1 MVHTRNDSRRAL
13 AAWLIAGASVAAI
26 AGMNHPASAAPASGE
41 TYAYR
46 LVNGYNKEVRGEVR
60 YRVDK
65 VDGDSVTVSVAPDK
79 PETGTGRIEVYTKEG
94 HWLRRPLD
102 NHGQNVEYL
111 FSPAFPA
118 YAFPLDAGKT
128 WSTRVNATV
137 QGVPGVRTVRV
148 EGKVLGTERIRVP
161 AGEFD
166 TVKVQRTVYPG
177 DAAGMRQET
186 RISQIDW
193 YAPALGLPVRSE
205 TRSQYVDLQFCS
217 SSVCVHYGNWD
228 VVELIEAGAAR
239 R

>member
-1 MVHTRNDSRRAL
+1 MSRSRNGSRRAL
-13 AAWLIAGASVAAI
+13 AARLIACGCVAAI
-26 AGMNHPASAAPASGE
+26 AGASGPASAAPAAGE

-65 VDGDSVTVSVAPDK
+65 VEGERVTVSVAPDK
-79 PETGTGRIEVYTKEG
+79 PDAGVQHMEIYTREG
-94 HWLRRPLD
+94 NWLQYPLD
-102 NHGQNVEYL
+102 SHGGKVEYL
-111 FSPAFPA
+111 FSAALPA

-128 WSTRVNATV
+128 WSTRVDATV
-137 QGVPGVRTVRV
+137 QGAPGVRSVRV

-186 RISQIDW
+186 RISQLDW
-193 YAPALGLPVRSE
+193 YAPALGRPVRSE
-205 TRSQYVDLQFCS
+205 TRSQYIDLQFCS

-228 VVELIEAGAAR
+228 LAELIDVRPAKN
-239 R
+239 